1 MTISDRPFR
10 HLCHEADKRDAMT
23 DDEFWDHVAESIL
36 GNHMAQVFD
45 DEDYDITTDL
55 PVQPCDVC
63 GTAEAACG
71 YDEFGRSY
79 VHCSLEED

>member
-1 MTISDRPFR
+1 MPRRPFYKDIQY
-10 HLCHEADKRDAMT
+10 LYPSTGEVSNA
-23 DDEFWDHVAESIL
+23 EFWDHVAESTL